1 MVAATVC
8 TKWRAETDCPKA
20 FPRHP
25 TNYRQHLSPP
35 PHRQEARISLL
46 LPQGSYRWG
55 GTGRWRP
62 GRQSKGGVRK
72 GMVRGKWLCG
82 VTSERKRSGSCC
94 YCQIKGFCRPKKK
107 KKKKNEIR
115 KKGFCRPKK
124 KKKKKKKKTRLGK
137 KVFVVKKKNEIRK
150 KGFCRPKKKKKKKK
164 KIKKRLSRW
173 NCYNERQAYE
183 LDQFFSEKES
193 KWTSADQ

>member
-94 YCQIKGFCRPKKK
+94 YCLIKGFCRPKKK
-107 KKKKNEIR
+107 KKTRLGKKAFVVLKKKKKTRLGKRFLSSKKNEIR

-124 KKKKKKKKTRLGK
+124 KKKKKKRL
-137 KVFVVKKKNEIRK
+137 RK
-150 KGFCRPKKKKKKKK
+150 G
-164 KIKKRLSRW
+164 
-173 NCYNERQAYE
+173 YQME
-183 LDQFFSEKES
+183 LL
-193 KWTSADQ
+193 